1 MVDKAFSAVIRR
13 LRQERNISQ
22 EKLALEAELHRT
34 YISQLERG
42 LKSPS
47 LKTVYKISKVL
58 RTPLP
63 ELMVL
68 ILKEMKNLNPDS
80 PSAK

>member
-22 EKLALEAELHRT
+22 ERLAFEAELHRT

-58 RTPLP
+58 GTPLP

-80 PSAK
+80 PSVK

>member
-58 RTPLP
+58 GTPLP

-68 ILKEMKNLNPDS
+68 ILKEMKHLNPSS
-80 PSAK
+80 PSVK

>member
-58 RTPLP
+58 GTPLP

>member
-58 RTPLP
+58 GTPLP

-80 PSAK
+80 LSAK

>member
-58 RTPLP
+58 GTPLP

-80 PSAK
+80 PSPK

>member
-42 LKSPS
+42 LKNPS
-47 LKTVYKISKVL
+47 LKKVYKISKVL
-58 RTPLP
+58 GTPLP

>member
-58 RTPLP
+58 GTPLP

-68 ILKEMKNLNPDS
+68 ILKEMKNLNPNS